1 MKTTNMLYE
10 TIGYTYPN
18 AFENRL

>member
-18 AFENRL
+18 ALENRL